1 MQNFIKM
8 LESIG
13 PDDMVC
19 IFKCGEL
26 AKNPDALISGST
38 NTIQGYICPACG
50 KRERRI
56 TTWTQCNHPGCERI
70 IQRTDRRPVKFCPDC
85 ATERAKDHRRKR
97 SRLNKSGITTMAD
110 HDYEMTLDE
119 IGKEIGVTRE
129 RARQIMVTAMRK
141 VERNWKKIVGTDS
154 PFDFLPEEQSGDFV
168 YRGLK

>member
-1 MQNFIKM
+1 LQNFIKM

-119 IGKEIGVTRE
+119 IGKEIGVSRPLIHYAINGNPLS
-129 RARQIMVTAMRK
+129 RRTALK
-141 VERNWKKIVGTDS
+141 IEKWSDGFVPAVELVGLGNNQKS
-154 PFDFLPEEQSGDFV
+154 A
-168 YRGLK
+168 